1 MPNSALQTERKLKS
15 FLKEYESKKVKEGKI
30 THTRIP
36 KYYGDPKDKDPRNI
50 YGGSWIIPENKIQ
63 EFHKLYTEHVF
74 INGKKEYLTEAQKD
88 NGQILIDLDFHYP
101 MSIQRREDIYSSC
114 DDDNWQD
121 SRKDSITSIL
131 EKYLESLKEMLDI
144 NDKFPVYIF
153 EKSEVVI
160 VPDKKITKDGV
171 HIIIGINLDRRL
183 QEKLREMVLNKIRL
197 SLEQNDFWI
206 DMPEILNQKK
216 WEDVI
221 DYSIASGNTNWQLLG
236 SQKPESDRYEIS
248 YGYVFELDSD
258 NSWAYAETI
267 DFEDDESKTTYVIEN
282 FMNLSANGTG
292 KSFDV
297 NTTFDVT
304 SALNN
309 IEKTLSPSNKI
320 AHNVLGTSVQTF
332 TFPDINTI
340 TNQYILDS
348 LIEQMLLTDNL
359 RPTDYERLKN
369 THEYCMILPNEYS
382 EDYTLW
388 KKVGWALKNA
398 DNNYSLQNR
407 LFLTYLKF
415 SSRSEKFKYEE
426 IQNLFYDWKFKSKSG
441 EKTLSERSI
450 FYWARNAN
458 KEAFDNIKN
467 NSIEHFINASFRS
480 EGSDWDLAC
489 VLHQLYK
496 DKFVLAGY
504 AKNIWYQFIGHCWQE
519 SELGVELK
527 KEISQE
533 LYNVYHDKTVEMV
546 QIMSGLENHKDEWKD
561 YQRKVTISSNICN
574 KLKSN
579 TSKTNIMS
587 QCKELFFDKD
597 FFELVDKNMD
607 LLCCSNGVINLATK
621 EFRRGYPEDYITK
634 CTDIDYILPTN
645 RDKKLEEEVKEYWT
659 TMFPDESVG
668 KYVWEVFA
676 SALSGTNVN
685 QQFYIFLG
693 AGSNGK
699 SALMQLMRQVFND
712 KKKRGYYAQTPI
724 QYLTQERVKA
734 GSASS
739 ELAELIG
746 ARLTSI
752 DEPQKHEKL
761 NVGIMKQLTGGDPLT
776 ARALFKDHITFIPQ
790 FTFVALTN
798 NLFEIAATDK
808 GTWRRISVPPF
819 KSTFT
824 HSPYN
829 DPEFPPRDYPIQHKK
844 DPELLEI
851 KFPLWKETVLSML
864 VETIFKTQG
873 HVERCSIV
881 DEEVKKYKSRE
892 DHIQQFIDSKIHVSE
907 GNILK
912 QRDLGIEFK
921 EWYQDKY
928 GSKIKRMQDLY
939 DAMDKAFNK
948 YGNSGWSDID
958 IGSEQ

>member
-1 MPNSALQTERKLKS
+1 MPPSALQVERKLKS
-15 FLKEYESKKVKEGKI
+15 FLREYEAKKVKDGKI

-50 YGGSWIIPENKIQ
+50 YGGSWILPDDKIN
-63 EFHKLYTEHVF
+63 EFHKLYVEYVF
-74 INGKKEYLTEAQKD
+74 TNGKKEYLTEAQHD

-101 MSIQRREDIYSSC
+101 MSIQRREDIYAGC
-114 DDDNWQD
+114 DDDNWID
-121 SRKDSITSIL
+121 ARKDSITSII
-131 EKYLESLKEMLDI
+131 EKYLESMKEMLDI

-153 EKSEVVI
+153 EKSEVVV

-171 HIIIGINLDRRL
+171 HIVIGINLDRRL
-183 QEKLREMVLNKIRL
+183 QEKLREMVLSKIAK
-197 SLEQNDFWI
+197 SIEEKDFWI
-206 DMPEILNQKK
+206 DLPAILNKEK
-216 WEDVI
+216 WGDVI

-236 SQKPESDRYEIS
+236 SQKPECDRYEIA
-248 YGYVFELDSD
+248 YGYVFELDTD

-267 DFEDDESKTTYVIEN
+267 DFESDESKMDYVIQN
-282 FMNLSANGTG
+282 FSNLSANGTG
-292 KSFDV
+292 KSFEV
-297 NTTFDVT
+297 LTTFDITALVNSIDKSLT
-304 SALNN
+304 SHN
-309 IEKTLSPSNKI
+309 ISQSNLIGGTAPS
-320 AHNVLGTSVQTF
+320 F
-332 TFPDINTI
+332 TFPDLSII
-340 TNQYILDS
+340 TNQASLDII
-348 LIEQMLLTDNL
+348 IERMLSMDNL

-369 THEYCMILPNEYS
+369 THEYCMILPDNYS

-398 DNNYSLQNR
+398 DNNYGLQNR

-415 SSRSEKFKYEE
+415 SSRSDKFKFEE
-426 IQNLFYDWKFKSKSG
+426 VQNLFYDWKFKAKTSK
-441 EKTLSERSI
+441 ECLSERSV

-458 KEAFDNIKN
+458 QVEFEKIKK
-467 NSIEHFINASFRS
+467 NSIEHFLDLSFRS
-480 EGSDWDLAC
+480 DGSDWDLAC

-496 DKFVLAGY
+496 DRFVLAGFT
-504 AKNIWYQFIGHCWQE
+504 KNIWYQFVGHCWEE
-519 SELGVELK
+519 SESGVELSR
-527 KEISQE
+527 EISLE

-546 QIMSGLENHKDEWKD
+546 QIMSGLENDKDEWKD
-561 YQRKVTISSNICN
+561 YQHKVTISSNICK
-574 KLKSN
+574 KLKCN
-579 TSKTNIMS
+579 TSKRNIMS

-597 FFELVDKNMD
+597 YFEQVDKNMD
-607 LLCCSNGVINLATK
+607 LLCCANGVINLATK

-634 CTDIDYILPTN
+634 CTDIDYLLPVN
-645 RDKKLEEEVKEYWT
+645 REKNLEKEVHDYWNI
-659 TMFPDESVG
+659 MFPDTSVG
-668 KYVWEVFA
+668 KYVWEVFS
-676 SALSGTNVN
+676 SALSGINVN

-712 KKKRGYYAQTPI
+712 KKRRGYYAQTPI

-734 GSASS
+734 GAASS
-739 ELAELIG
+739 ELADLIG

-752 DEPQKHEKL
+752 DEPQKNEKL

-829 DPEFPPRDYPIQHKK
+829 DPEFPKKDFPIQFKK
-844 DPELLEI
+844 DPELLEV

-864 VETIFKTQG
+864 VETIFKTKG
-873 HVERCSIV
+873 FVERSTVV
-881 DEEVKKYKSRE
+881 DEEVRKYKSRE
-892 DHIQQFIDSKIHVSE
+892 DHIQQFIDSKIHVSD

-912 QRDLGIEFK
+912 QRDLGVEFK
-921 EWYQDKY
+921 EWYQDKF
-928 GSKIKRMQDLY
+928 GAKIKRMQDLY
-939 DAMDKAFNK
+939 DAMDKAYK
-948 YGNSGWSDID
+948 RYGNSGWSDID
-958 IGSEQ
+958 IGCEQ

>member
-1 MPNSALQTERKLKS
+1 MPPSALSTERKLKA
-15 FLKEYESKKVKEGKI
+15 FLKEYEAKKIEGKI

-50 YGGSWIIPENKIQ
+50 YGGSWVIPENKIN
-63 EFHKLYTEHVF
+63 EFHKLYVEHVF
-74 INGKKEYLTEAQKD
+74 NNGKKEYLTEAQKD

-101 MSIQRREDIYSSC
+101 MSIQRREDIYASC
-114 DDDNWQD
+114 DDDDWQD

-131 EKYLESLKEMLDI
+131 EKYLESIKEMLDI
-144 NDKFPVYIF
+144 NDKFPVYVF

-171 HIIIGINLDRRL
+171 HIVIGINLDRRL
-183 QEKLREMVLNKIRL
+183 QEKLREMVLSKIKT
-197 SLEQNDFWI
+197 SLEQKDFWI
-206 DMPEILNQKK
+206 DLPEILNKDK
-216 WEDVI
+216 WNDVI

-236 SQKPESDRYEIS
+236 SQKPEYDRYEIA
-248 YGYVFELDSD
+248 YGYWFEIDTD
-258 NSWAYAETI
+258 GSWAYAETI
-267 DFEDDESKTTYVIEN
+267 DFDDQKSKTDFVIEN
-282 FMNLSANGTG
+282 FSNLSANGIGQKFDVRT
-292 KSFDV
+292 SFDITSIVSSLDNSLTV
-297 NTTFDVT
+297 NVSQSNLVGNT
-304 SALNN
+304 A
-309 IEKTLSPSNKI
+309 PS
-320 AHNVLGTSVQTF
+320 F
-332 TFPDINTI
+332 TFPDLSSI
-340 TNQYILDS
+340 TNQYSLDA
-348 LIEQMLLTDNL
+348 IINQMLSMDNL

-369 THEYCMILPNEYS
+369 THEYCIILPAQYS

-398 DNNYSLQNR
+398 DNNYGLQNR

-415 SSRSEKFKYEE
+415 SSRSDKFDYQE
-426 IQNLFYDWKFKSKSG
+426 IQGLFNDWKFKAKTSK
-441 EKTLSERSI
+441 ECLSERSI

-458 KEAFDNIKN
+458 PSEFDKIKK
-467 NSIEHFINASFRS
+467 NSIEHFIDLSFRS
-480 EGSDWDLAC
+480 DGSDWDLAC

-496 DKFVLAGY
+496 DRFVLAGFT
-504 AKNIWYQFIGHCWQE
+504 KNIWYQFVGNCWEE
-519 SELGVELK
+519 SESGVELSR
-527 KEISQE
+527 EISLE

-546 QIMSGLENHKDEWKD
+546 QIMSGLENDKDEWKD
-561 YQRKVTISSNICN
+561 YQHKVTISSNICN
-574 KLKSN
+574 KLKNN
-579 TSKTNIMS
+579 TSKRNIMS

-597 FFELVDKNMD
+597 FFEQVDKNID
-607 LLCCSNGVINLATK
+607 LLCCSNGVINLATG

-634 CTDIDYILPTN
+634 CTDIDYLLPAN
-645 RDKKLEEEVKEYWT
+645 RNKTLETEVKEYWDI
-659 TMFPDESVG
+659 MFPDETVG
-668 KYVWEVFA
+668 KYVWQLFS
-676 SALSGTNVN
+676 SALSGSNVN

-798 NLFEIAATDK
+798 NLFEISATDK

-819 KSTFT
+819 KTTFT
-824 HSPYN
+824 SQPYS
-829 DPEFPPRDYPIQHKK
+829 DPEFPVKEFPRQYAK
-844 DPELLEI
+844 DPQLLDV
-851 KFPLWKETVLSML
+851 KFPLWRETVLSML
-864 VETIFKTQG
+864 VETILETKG
-873 HVERCSIV
+873 VVERCEII
-881 DEEVKKYKSRE
+881 DEEVRKYKSRE
-892 DHIQQFIDSKIHVSE
+892 DHIQQFMDAKIHVSQ
-907 GNILK
+907 GNVLK
-912 QRDLGIEFK
+912 QRDVGIEFK
-921 EWYQDKY
+921 EWYKDKF
-928 GSKIKRMQDLY
+928 GGAIRRMQDVY
-939 DAMDKAFNK
+939 EAMDKVYIK

-958 IGSEQ
+958 IGADQ